1 MTATRVPAGTTRIG
15 ATARSLLGG
24 CVMAVALGTAGA
36 VAQAVHSRTDLTGV
50 SRQALAAVIC
60 LVLAVSLIVLLRRRM
75 DRLPLSGLGLTG
87 GATGLRTFGLGV
99 VVTGGSAL
107 VLFGAGTWAGWL
119 TWGPVDSPKL
129 VEFLLVNTVIAFAL
143 EAFPEELVFRGYVYD
158 TLNQGLRRW
167 TAFLGT
173 VLLFTFAGAASS
185 VVYAV
190 VGTLLGEEVSVPGFA
205 PAGED
210 PVAYAILYPVFGMA
224 LLIARITTGSLWTSI
239 ALHLT
244 YLTTI
249 RVTLDGESRDAG
261 WSVALTTPDALLLVP
276 GFLLL
281 SASVFLVIARVRGR
295 RVGWRDRTTE
305 LGVA

>member
-1 MTATRVPAGTTRIG
+1 MAATPRAETRAGTGRVG
-15 ATARSLLGG
+15 TAARAVAGG

-36 VAQAVHSRTDLTGV
+36 VAQAVHARTGLSGV
-50 SRQALAAVIC
+50 PRQALAAVIC
-60 LVLAVSLIVLLRRRM
+60 LALAVSLIVLLRRRV
-75 DRLPLSGLGLTG
+75 DRLPLSTLGLTG
-87 GATGLRTFGLGV
+87 GAAGLRAFLLGV
-99 VVTGGSAL
+99 VVTGGSAA

-119 TWGPVDSPKL
+119 NWGQLDSSRL
-129 VEFLLVNTVIAFAL
+129 VEFLVVNTLIAVTL

-158 TLNQGLRRW
+158 TLNQALRRW

-185 VVYAV
+185 VVHAV
-190 VGTLLGEEVSVPGFA
+190 VGTLLGEEVPAPSFA

-210 PVAYAILYPVFGMA
+210 PVAYAILYPIFGVT

-244 YLTTI
+244 YLTVV
-249 RVTLDGESRDAG
+249 RVTIDGAARDAG
-261 WSVALTTPDALLLVP
+261 WSATTTSPDALILIP

-281 SASVFLVIARVRGR
+281 AASTFLLIARVRGR
-295 RVGWRDRTTE
+295 RIGWRNRGT
-305 LGVA
+305 VA